1 MRKIVLSIAFAICII
16 GTTSA
21 FSNSSSLSFDKE
33 VVLKTKEYPS
43 EIVAFVNKHFPERK
57 VLQIVKE
64 SELFDV
70 TYEVILDDRTRLDFN
85 KSKKVEEIDSLTEI
99 PHTLLQ
105 PEVVAYVKERFPN
118 QVIIS
123 WELDDRK
130 QQIELDNGLELEFT
144 KNGKFIKIDD

>member
-1 MRKIVLSIAFAICII
+1 MRKIVLSIAFAISVVS
-16 GTTSA
+16 TTSA
-21 FSNSSSLSFDKE
+21 FERYSFLSLDKE
-33 VVLKTKEYPS
+33 VVLKIEEYPS
-43 EIVAFVNKHFPERK
+43 EITAFVNKYFPERK

-85 KSKKVEEIDSLTEI
+85 KSKNVEEIDSLTEL
-99 PHTLLQ
+99 PHSLLQ
-105 PEVVAYVKERFPN
+105 PEVVAYVKKQFPN

-123 WELDDRK
+123 WELDNGK

-144 KNGKFIKIDD
+144 KSGKFIKIDN